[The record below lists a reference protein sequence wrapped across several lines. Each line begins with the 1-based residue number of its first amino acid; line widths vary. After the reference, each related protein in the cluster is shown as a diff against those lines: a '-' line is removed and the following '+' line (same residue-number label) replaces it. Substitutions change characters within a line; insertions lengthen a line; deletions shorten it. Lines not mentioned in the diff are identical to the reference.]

1 MKFQFPL
8 EKAKWIKRYKRF
20 MVDLTLPNGEELTVH
35 SANTGS
41 MKNCYV
47 EGGDAWYWDSKNEKR
62 KYPHSLEL
70 TETPSGHVACI
81 NTSRPNYLVAEAIEN
96 KVVKELQD
104 YQNLKMEVKYGD
116 EKSRIDILLT
126 GGKKDIYV
134 EVKNTTLLENTRDG
148 VVVESGV
155 ELGVESGDAPGN
167 ATEGIGFFPDSVSDR
182 ASKHLRELM
191 LMVEQGHRG
200 VIFFCVNHTG
210 IKEVRPADHI
220 DPTYGQLLREAKKKG
235 VEILAYGSHITD
247 EEIVLKDA
255 IPVVLP

>member
-1 MKFQFPL
+1 MKFEFPL
-8 EKAKWIKRYKRF
+8 KKGKWIKRYKRF
-20 MVDLTLPNGEELTVH
+20 MVDLALPDGSELTVH

-81 NTSRPNYLVAEAIEN
+81 NTSRPNYLAVESIKN
-96 KVVKELQD
+96 GSVKELQD
-104 YQNLKMEVKYGD
+104 YQVLKTEVRYGD

-126 GGKKDIYV
+126 GGEKDIYV
-134 EVKNTTLLENTRDG
+134 EVKNTTLLEKTKNG
-148 VVVESGV
+148 VPNE
-155 ELGVESGDAPGN
+155 EGDTN
-167 ATEGIGFFPDSVSDR
+167 EGIGYFPDSVSDR

-191 LMVEQGHRG
+191 RMVELGHRG

-210 IKEVRPADHI
+210 ITQVKPADHI
-220 DPTYGQLLREAKKKG
+220 DKVYGELLREAAEKG
-235 VEILAYGSHITD
+235 VEILAYASHIN
-247 EEIVLKDA
+247 ENEIFIKNKL
-255 IPVVLP
+255 PVVL

>member
-1 MKFQFPL
+1 MKFEFPL
-8 EKAKWIKRYKRF
+8 LKGKWIKRYKRF
-20 MVDLTLPNGEELTVH
+20 MVDLDLGDEEVLTVH

-96 KVVKELQD
+96 GTVKELQD
-104 YQNLKMEVKYGD
+104 YSKLKTEVRYGD
-116 EKSRIDILLT
+116 EKSRIDILLS
-126 GGKKDIYV
+126 GGEKDIYV
-134 EVKNTTLLENTRDG
+134 EVKNTTLLEKTINGVIDENGSTEDG
-148 VVVESGV
+148 CGY
-155 ELGVESGDAPGN
+155 
-167 ATEGIGFFPDSVSDR
+167 FPDSVSER

-191 LMVEQGHRG
+191 RMVEEGHRG

-210 IKEVRPADHI
+210 IKQVSPADHI
-220 DPTYGQLLREAKKKG
+220 DKVYGQLLREAAQKG
-235 VEILAYGSHITD
+235 VEILAYQSHISDT
-247 EEIVLKDA
+247 EIKLQQSL
-255 IPVVLP
+255 PVVLS